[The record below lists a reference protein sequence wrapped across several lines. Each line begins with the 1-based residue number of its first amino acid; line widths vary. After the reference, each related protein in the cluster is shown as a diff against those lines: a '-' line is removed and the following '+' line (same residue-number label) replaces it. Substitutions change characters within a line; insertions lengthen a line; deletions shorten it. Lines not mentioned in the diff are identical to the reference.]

1 MQNEKKDKKGL
12 WIGLAAVIII
22 IIAAAVGLFLAYGNN
37 RDDQNAAGVV
47 LDDGAE
53 DWDGEL
59 KDMSQDQ
66 PGIKIPGYG
75 DITVPSGETEW
86 KITLANPKDN
96 NCYFKYSI
104 TIDDNETP
112 IYESDLIEPGKAVRE
127 FEVTEPLEAGDYE
140 IHLNISTYTMDEDL
154 TPLNGAVVKAVLHVV

>member
-59 KDMSQDQ
+59 KDMSQGNITDQ
-66 PGIKIPGYG
+66 SWEDFQNLLKEA
-75 DITVPSGETEW
+75 ET
-86 KITLANPKDN
+86 I
-96 NCYFKYSI
+96 
-104 TIDDNETP
+104 
-112 IYESDLIEPGKAVRE
+112 
-127 FEVTEPLEAGDYE
+127 
-140 IHLNISTYTMDEDL
+140 
-154 TPLNGAVVKAVLHVV
+154 